1 MLKLGELMNRKNY
14 LKSASRGILLA
25 LTLSTTM
32 ICTMPTGG
40 WAMLAPARAAPA
52 QDGQTYDRA
61 ADMKAVQTALESKI
75 VRERLKT
82 LGLTDKEIE
91 SRLGR
96 LSDQQLHKLS
106 KDIKSVNPG
115 GAVTGILELIILV
128 IIIVLLVRLL

>member
-1 MLKLGELMNRKNY
+1 MKTKNY
-14 LKSASRGILLA
+14 LKSASRGVLLA

-32 ICTMPTGG
+32 VCAMPAGG
-40 WAMLAPARAAPA
+40 WAMLAPAREVPV

-61 ADMKAVQTALESKI
+61 ADLKAVQTALESKI

-106 KDIKSVNPG
+106 KDIKSVSPG

>member
-1 MLKLGELMNRKNY
+1 MNRKNY
-14 LKSASRGILLA
+14 LKSASRGILMA

-32 ICTMPTGG
+32 VCSMPTGG
-40 WAMLAPARAAPA
+40 WAMLAPARGVPA
-52 QDGQTYDRA
+52 QDGQSYDRA

-115 GAVTGILELIILV
+115 GAVTGVLELIILV

>member
-1 MLKLGELMNRKNY
+1 LLKLGELMNRKNYLRKNY

-40 WAMLAPARAAPA
+40 WAMLAPA